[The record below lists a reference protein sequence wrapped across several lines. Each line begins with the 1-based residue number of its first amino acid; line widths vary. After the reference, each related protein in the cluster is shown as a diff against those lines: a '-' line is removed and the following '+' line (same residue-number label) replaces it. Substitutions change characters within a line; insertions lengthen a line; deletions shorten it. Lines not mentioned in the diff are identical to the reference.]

1 VHYLKIGQ
9 TLCWKNMHPLN
20 LTGFNTRDGNS
31 SENFIDHFTYSE
43 ELQKGLI
50 AEDNLDDNG

>member
-1 VHYLKIGQ
+1 MHYLKIDQ
-9 TLCWKNMHPLN
+9 TLCWKNMHTLN

>member
-1 VHYLKIGQ
+1 
-9 TLCWKNMHPLN
+9 MHSLN